1 MVQSP
6 TMTDNKTSEMA
17 THEVEDTQAV
27 RAELLHSLR
36 GVAALEVAQRL
47 EPIDGRSKRMLQLYG
62 ICGVMFL
69 AASTLGYDASLMGT
83 MLDFPAFQSQFNA
96 SILGAKAGLITAMFS
111 IGSVSALPFIGPM
124 GDLWGRRVGICT
136 ACVFVI
142 LGTIIQ
148 ATAKG
153 LPQYLAGRFFLG
165 FGSGIGGSAPAYV
178 VEIAHPAYRG
188 ILGGLFNCFYYVGY
202 FMAAIVLRGCVHY
215 ASSTSWLLP
224 TCLQALLPTIL
235 LICCPFFPESPRWL
249 FAHGRA
255 EECHAVLTRYH
266 GNDNPNS
273 IYVQLQIREFAE
285 ELNAEGGADKNMWDY
300 RPLFKSRAALYRV
313 LLCATAIPMFAQWT
327 GQGTVSYFL
336 PAVLSTSGITT
347 TESVL
352 DINIGIAVV
361 SGVAAILGGSLLDR
375 FGRRKL
381 LISCCACLTLAWVGM
396 IVCTYEYT
404 ITGGIAS
411 AHASVFF
418 IFLVA
423 VVFSFAYTPLQQL
436 YAVECL
442 DYEQRAKGIAFVTM
456 MISAASLV
464 NLFASPIALEK
475 IGWKTY
481 GIWIATCGLQ
491 GIFYYFFMVE
501 TRGRTLEEMNYVF
514 QQKNPVKASLVRKEQ
529 IDEAVAMTSETKVEA

>member
-1 MVQSP
+1 MA
-6 TMTDNKTSEMA
+6 DNKTA

-27 RAELLHSLR
+27 RAELLHSIR
-36 GVAALEVAQRL
+36 GVAAIEVAQRL
-47 EPIDGRSKRMLQLYG
+47 EPVDVRSKRMLQLYG

-96 SILGAKAGLITAMFS
+96 TILGAKAGLITAMFS
-111 IGSVSALPFIGPM
+111 IGSVSALPFVGPM
-124 GDLWGRRVGICT
+124 GDMWGRRFGICS
-136 ACVFVI
+136 ACVVVI
-142 LGTIIQ
+142 LGTVVQ
-148 ATAKG
+148 ATAKA

-165 FGSGIGGSAPAYV
+165 FGSGLAGCAPAYV

-188 ILGGLFNCFYYVGY
+188 IMGGLFNCFYYVGY
-202 FMAAIVLRGCVHY
+202 FLAAIVLRGCVHY
-215 ASSTSWLLP
+215 TSSISWLVP
-224 TCLQALLPTIL
+224 TGLQAVLPLIL
-235 LICCPFFPESPRWL
+235 LVCCPFFPESPRWL
-249 FAHGRA
+249 FAHGRTEA
-255 EECHAVLTRYH
+255 CRAVLTRYH
-266 GNDNPNS
+266 GNDNPDS
-273 IYVQLQIREFAE
+273 IYVQLQMREFAE
-285 ELNAEGGADKNMWDY
+285 ELNTEGADKTWWDY

-313 LLCATAIPMFAQWT
+313 VLCATAIPMFAQWT

-347 TESVL
+347 TESIL
-352 DINIGIAVV
+352 DINIGIAIV
-361 SGVAAILGGSLLDR
+361 SGVAAILGGSLMDR
-375 FGRRKL
+375 LGRRKL
-381 LISCCACLTLAWVGM
+381 LIGCCACLTLAWVGM

-423 VVFSFAYTPLQQL
+423 VIFSFAYTPLQQL

-456 MISAASLV
+456 MVSAASLV

-491 GIFYYFFMVE
+491 CIFFYFFMVE

-514 QQKNPVKASLVRKEQ
+514 QQKNPRLASLVRKEA
-529 IDEAVAMTSETKVEA
+529 IEEVVAMTNDSKAEA